1 MESRSTTIKIERKT
15 KSRID
20 KLKSYKRETYDDI
33 LQKVLEALNICRINP
48 ESARA
53 RLVAIDRQNRKLRR
67 KSIKRKGVI
76 SKITTLQNKMNQET

>member
-67 KSIKRKGVI
+67 KSIKRKV
-76 SKITTLQNKMNQET
+76 KPQLDNQEK